1 MHSTRHSTVSDRV
14 LRTCG
19 GALAPLLGVALAAC
33 GGPPEPVE
41 GPSTALLEA
50 SWVGHLV
57 SAPERFTEL
66 VDTNRMGWSALHAN
80 RLPGARLAGGVPGS
94 RAAAELAEL
103 YGDLARVDSLAWQ
116 AMVETWEG
124 RSGLPEGSAVTWF
137 VGLAAL
143 ESGNSD
149 QAQAWFNKAAQATDP
164 VVAQAAKAL
173 AAQAMSSQ
181 AALAEPL
188 SDTQGNALLE
198 RVDAHREARRSVSL
212 KGLLEEGQRP
222 IWEETSAA
230 GHQRSFYDPQLNWT
244 AEAVLRS
251 EASRSTVEGMDA
263 LLFSGCLTVDDQV
276 HETARIAAGGGRGTL
291 CALAPS
297 WAAVG
302 VNVGLGDTDDAE
314 HARGIV
320 RALDAAVDPW
330 RKSLA
335 DGASDDGAELLAG
348 LNLPGVLR
356 SRFLLAL
363 SRHCLGAGH
372 PRQALAVV
380 QMAMDLE
387 HPRQIGPLNPPGFYA
402 VTAEAQLMTG
412 HTREALDALQVL
424 SDAYPE
430 LAGVDEVVGDLA
442 ILQGLDRHGDS
453 KEN

>member
-1 MHSTRHSTVSDRV
+1 MHRPVPSPVPDRARSRHLLAGLGLLAALGTGS
-14 LRTCG
+14 CG
-19 GALAPLLGVALAAC
+19 SGEPQPLAPGSAALD
-33 GGPPEPVE
+33 G
-41 GPSTALLEA
+41 

-57 SAPERFTEL
+57 QDPASFTAL

-80 RLPGARLAGGVPGS
+80 RLPAARLAGGVPGA
-94 RAAAELAEL
+94 RASAELAEL

-143 ESGNSD
+143 ESGD
-149 QAQAWFNKAAQATDP
+149 AAAAKGWFSRASGATDP
-164 VVAQAAKAL
+164 AVAAAASAL
-173 AAQAMSSQ
+173 AARPSLDEHVA
-181 AALAEPL
+181 
-188 SDTQGNALLE
+188 DTGSNPLLE
-198 RVDAHREARRSVSL
+198 RFDAHLEARRSVSL
-212 KGLLEEGQRP
+212 MGLLDEGQRP
-222 IWEETSAA
+222 IFEEQSAQ
-230 GHQRSFYDPQLNWT
+230 GHTRSFYDPQLNWT

-251 EASRSTVEGMDA
+251 EASRSAHAGAEA
-263 LLFSGCLTVDDQV
+263 LLFSGCLTVADLTA
-276 HETARIAAGGGRGTL
+276 ETARIASGGRKGTL

-297 WAAVG
+297 WAGVG
-302 VNVGLGDTDDAE
+302 VDISLGDSDDPE
-314 HARGIV
+314 QARAVV
-320 RALDAAVDPW
+320 RSLDAAVDPW
-330 RKSLA
+330 RKALGEGL
-335 DGASDDGAELLAG
+335 DDDGAELLEG

-363 SRHCLGAGH
+363 ARHCLAAGH

-387 HPRQIGPLNPPGFYA
+387 HPRQIGPLNPPGFFA
-402 VTAEAQLMTG
+402 VTAEAQLLTG

-424 SDAYPE
+424 SEAYPE